1 MHFQRKQI
9 PATISKLSPG
19 SYSHIFTTRDN
30 PLVSIVIPTRG
41 NSSKVWGVEMC
52 LVENIVSTILKITK
66 GKISPWMLYHST
78 SGLEFLGSLDST
90 QEKMIFD
97 YINPEQWAI
106 KFKRSANIINEV
118 KELLNVAGY

>member
-1 MHFQRKQI
+1 
-9 PATISKLSPG
+9 
-19 SYSHIFTTRDN
+19 
-30 PLVSIVIPTRG
+30 
-41 NSSKVWGVEMC
+41 
-52 LVENIVSTILKITK
+52 
-66 GKISPWMLYHST
+66 MLYHST
-78 SGLEFLGSLDST
+78 SGLEFLGNLDST